1 MLRDEPDLVE
11 LAEEKGRKLHDVRVP
26 SVDYPIATGVKRSGK
41 RVLAVGTDCSVG
53 KMYTALALDESMRT
67 GIAHFWSRSRAKLWR
82 KGEESGNTLRIE
94 EMRTDC
100 DQDVLWLRVRIEGD
114 GKACHTDRRSCF
126 YRRVTRNSDGS
137 VALHID
143 ECT

>member
-1 MLRDEPDLVE
+1 MSAPDKHAL
-11 LAEEKGRKLHDVRVP
+11 EE
-26 SVDYPIATGVKRSGK
+26 
-41 RVLAVGTDCSVG
+41 GTDFKPGFNSDGLIPAVASDSQTG
-53 KMYTALALDESMRT
+53 ELLMVAWMNATALDESMRT

-114 GKACHTDRRSCF
+114 GKACHTARRSCF
-126 YRRVTRNSDGS
+126 YRRVTRNSDGD
-137 VALHID
+137 VVLHID
-143 ECT
+143 ESM